1 MFLTFSSTLLPVI
14 TNHPQFWQLR
24 FCQKWLM
31 TFHWELIQWPC
42 NRNRWRLEVPIP
54 YFLGLF
60 FRPEF
65 QGISPQFIW
74 PKIWYSTTSTSIC
87 WILDFPLTESHNPC
101 SIISMAMGPFSFN
114 DSADQPA
121 ASSTP
126 FCGADG
132 QVIWED
138 HPPIHDW
145 LVVEPPTPLKNM
157 S

>member
-1 MFLTFSSTLLPVI
+1 MDDDP
-14 TNHPQFWQLR
+14 PLR
-24 FCQKWLM
+24 TDSMAMQQ
-31 TFHWELIQWPC
+31 ERIQ
-42 NRNRWRLEVPIP
+42 IGGTDSIYKA
-54 YFLGLF
+54 YFLGLN
-60 FRPEF
+60 FREYPHNSY
-65 QGISPQFIW
+65 G

-87 WILDFPLTESHNPC
+87 WILDFPLADSHNPC